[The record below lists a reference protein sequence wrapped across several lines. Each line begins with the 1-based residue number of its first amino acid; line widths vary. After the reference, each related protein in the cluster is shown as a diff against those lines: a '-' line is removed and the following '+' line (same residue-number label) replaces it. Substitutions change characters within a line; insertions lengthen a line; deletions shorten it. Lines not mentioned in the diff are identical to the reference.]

1 MKSFETISVRQTTRD
16 LDAARARYRGE
27 IIPKSTLA
35 VMDAETSRLA
45 ASDLTAHALK
55 VGDVAPDFILPDAH
69 GLPVRFRSLLAGGPV
84 VVVFYRGGW
93 CPYCNLHLRGF
104 QRALPQLQQLGAQL
118 VAISPQLP
126 DNSLSTQEKNELAF
140 PVLSDVGN
148 KVARQFG
155 IVFELSD
162 QLLELYR
169 QFGHALEEVNGRC
182 GKRELP
188 VPATFLADQKGIIRL
203 AHVDVDYTRRMDPD
217 EVIETLK
224 SFKNQTQ
231 PVDANFARD
240 RL

>member
-1 MKSFETISVRQTTRD
+1 MINYQTTRE
-16 LDAARARYRGE
+16 LDAARARYRGQ
-27 IIPKSTLA
+27 IIPKPALA

-45 ASDLTAHALK
+45 ASHLTAHALK
-55 VGDVAPDFILPDAH
+55 VGDAAPDFILPDAH
-69 GLPVRFRSLLAGGPV
+69 GLPMRFRSLLVRGPV

-104 QRALPQLQQLGAQL
+104 QRVLPQLRELGAQL

-126 DNSLSTQEKNELAF
+126 DNSLSTQEKNELTF

-169 QFGHALEEVNGRC
+169 QFSHALEWANGEG

-188 VPATFLADQKGIIRL
+188 IPATFLADHKGIIRL

-217 EVIETLK
+217 EVVETLK
-224 SFKNQTQ
+224 TFKSQNQ
-231 PVDANFARD
+231 PVEANRA
-240 RL
+240 